1 VDGLIEMKTKTS
13 TGNFIS
19 VTGCMRFRVFSLLVF
34 PLVGSWGCAPL
45 QLPKN
50 PFQIPSSTGG
60 NQLSLGSRVDS
71 SMTEAVYYAVK
82 RAKSE
87 NGVVLQVVGDNHPV
101 RVLPLPD
108 DERTVYVSELLSQ
121 TGVLKAL
128 GYVEATLFRASSE
141 SISGVRMEIKMERSK
156 DSVQP
161 SSDYAL
167 QAGDRLMVSKAANPA
182 IEMLLNGI
190 VGN

>member
-1 VDGLIEMKTKTS
+1 MHEVSRL
-13 TGNFIS
+13 
-19 VTGCMRFRVFSLLVF
+19 FSLGISSCRFLGA
-34 PLVGSWGCAPL
+34 PPL
-45 QLPKN
+45 QLPNN

-128 GYVEATLFRASSE
+128 GYVGATLFRASSE

-156 DSVQP
+156 DSAQP

>member
-1 VDGLIEMKTKTS
+1 
-13 TGNFIS
+13 
-19 VTGCMRFRVFSLLVF
+19 
-34 PLVGSWGCAPL
+34 
-45 QLPKN
+45 
-50 PFQIPSSTGG
+50 
-60 NQLSLGSRVDS
+60 
-71 SMTEAVYYAVK
+71 MTEAVYYAVK

-121 TGVLKAL
+121 TGVLEAL